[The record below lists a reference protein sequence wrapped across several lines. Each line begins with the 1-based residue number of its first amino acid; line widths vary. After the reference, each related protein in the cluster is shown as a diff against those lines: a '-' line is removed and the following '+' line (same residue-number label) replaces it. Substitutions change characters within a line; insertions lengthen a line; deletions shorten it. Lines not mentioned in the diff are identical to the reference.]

1 MQTGQ
6 IQGDGQVRQASAALR
21 HKLHLPTGQG
31 LHIHR
36 THLHALTQP
45 VAHHGALEAAQDATH
60 AKVVAADHGRAI
72 KGQPVQKLNE
82 GLVQAVQAVT
92 IGFHVIGVDVGDHAE
107 HRGELQE

>member
-1 MQTGQ
+1 MHTGQ

-21 HKLHLPTGQG
+21 HKLHLPTNQR

-36 THLHALTQP
+36 THLHALAQP
-45 VAHHGALEAAQDATH
+45 VAHHRALQAAQDATH

-82 GLVQAVQAVT
+82 GFVQAAKAVT
-92 IGFHVIGVDVGDHAE
+92 IGFHVVGVDVGDHAE
-107 HRGELQE
+107 HRRKLQE